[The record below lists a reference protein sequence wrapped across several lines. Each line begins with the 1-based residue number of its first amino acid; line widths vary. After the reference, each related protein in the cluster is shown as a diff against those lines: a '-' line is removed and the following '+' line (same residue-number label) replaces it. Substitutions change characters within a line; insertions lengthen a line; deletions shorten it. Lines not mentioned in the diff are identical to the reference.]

1 MSSLAMVAP
10 NRVAVSAD
18 WTPAHGALIRAAA
31 EDAGVERIFVNA
43 AIKAELCRA
52 APRQGRD
59 WLRKVRPWWSHDS
72 HMHVRMVCP
81 AGDGGCEAQAPLPAG
96 DGCDA
101 SLDWWFSDEALN
113 PPPPKAPPE
122 PARELTLADLP
133 AACAAVLAAP

>member
-1 MSSLAMVAP
+1 
-10 NRVAVSAD
+10 
-18 WTPAHGALIRAAA
+18 
-31 EDAGVERIFVNA
+31 
-43 AIKAELCRA
+43 
-52 APRQGRD
+52 
-59 WLRKVRPWWSHDS
+59 
-72 HMHVRMVCP
+72 MVCP